1 MLRSALH
8 LRSAAASSSSSS
20 ATMAGAA
27 STSARAAGLLRR
39 GTAAM
44 STSALRQS
52 SDRAPPGS
60 LNKYSRMITKPKDQ
74 GASQAMLYATEGIKS
89 DEDLTR
95 AMVGIASI
103 WYEGNPC
110 NAHLLGIGQRI
121 KKSVEQAGLTG
132 YQFGAVGVSD
142 GISMGTDAMS
152 YSLPSRD
159 LIADSVES
167 ACGGHW
173 LDGCV
178 VVPGCDKNMP
188 GVLMALG
195 RLNRPGIMV
204 YGGTIRP
211 GGCSSIEGTLDIVSA
226 FQSYGQYLAN
236 GGSPDAEKIRYDTV
250 RHACPG
256 PGACGGMYTAN
267 TMASCAEALGM
278 TLPGSASFPAE
289 YPEKIAETEA
299 VGPAMR
305 NLLEKDI
312 KPRDIMTRGAFE
324 DAIAL
329 TMVLGGSTNAV
340 LHLIAMAHS
349 VGVELSIDDFQ
360 RISDATPFLA
370 DLKPSGK
377 YVMEDVHTK
386 LGGIPT
392 VIQYCI
398 EQGLMKGEHMT
409 VTGRTLAENVDRWT
423 SEKGKLPHGQDVLR
437 PVENPLKSTG
447 HLRILKGNLAPGG
460 AVAKITGKEGLRFT
474 GKARVFDTED
484 AMVAAVEQG
493 TIKKGEKTVI
503 VLRYKGP
510 QGGPGMPE
518 MLKPTS
524 LIMGAG
530 LGQDVAC
537 LTDGRFSGGSHG
549 FVIGHVV
556 PEAQVGGPIGLV
568 RDGDVISIDAETNT
582 LELVGVSEP
591 ELEQRRSE
599 WSALPLKPKS
609 GHLLKYVRN
618 VADASNGC
626 ITDM

>member
-1 MLRSALH
+1 MLTSVLRPSTASLLRGGIASRRAL
-8 LRSAAASSSSSS
+8 
-20 ATMAGAA
+20 
-27 STSARAAGLLRR
+27 STSASLRA
-39 GTAAM
+39 
-44 STSALRQS
+44 
-52 SDRAPPGS
+52 DRAPPGT
-60 LNKYSRMITKPKDQ
+60 LNKYSRIITKPKDQ
-74 GASQAMLYATEGIKS
+74 GASQAMLYATDGIES

-95 AMVGIASI
+95 AMVGIGSI

-110 NAHLLGIGQRI
+110 NAHLLAISQRV
-121 KKSVEQAGLTG
+121 KKSVQEAGLTG

-173 LDGCV
+173 LDGAV
-178 VVPGCDKNMP
+178 VIPGCDKNMP

-195 RLNRPGIMV
+195 RLNRPGIML

-211 GGCSSIEGTLDIVSA
+211 GGCSSVPGTLDIVSA

-236 GGSPDAEKIRYDTV
+236 GGTPDAEKIRYDTV
-250 RHACPG
+250 RNACPG

-278 TLPGSASFPAE
+278 TLPGSSSFPAE
-289 YPEKIAETEA
+289 YPEKIAEAENMGA
-299 VGPAMR
+299 AMR
-305 NLLEKDI
+305 LVLEKDI
-312 KPRDIMTRGAFE
+312 KPRDIMTRAAFE

-340 LHLIAMAHS
+340 LHLIAIAHS
-349 VGVELSIDDFQ
+349 VGIQLDIDEFQ
-360 RISDATPFLA
+360 RIADTTPFLA
-370 DLKPSGK
+370 NLKPSGK
-377 YVMEDVHTK
+377 YVMEDVHSK

-398 EQGLMKGEHMT
+398 ENKLMKGEHMT

-423 SEKGKLPHGQDVLR
+423 HARGKLPTNQDVLY
-437 PVENPLKSTG
+437 PVDKPLKSTG
-447 HLRILKGNLAPGG
+447 HIRILKGNLSPGG

-484 AMVAAVEQG
+484 AMVAAVEKG
-493 TIKKGEKTVI
+493 EIKKGEKTVI

-510 QGGPGMPE
+510 KGGPGMPE

-568 RDGDVISIDAETNT
+568 QDGDVISIDAETNT
-582 LELVGVSEP
+582 LELVGVSEAD
-591 ELEQRRSE
+591 LEKRRE
-599 WSALPLKPKS
+599 AWKPLPLKPKS
-609 GHLLKYVRN
+609 GHLLKFVRN
-618 VADASNGC
+618 VADASHGC
-626 ITDM
+626 ITDK

>member
-1 MLRSALH
+1 MLRSAL
-8 LRSAAASSSSSS
+8 RSSAASPLLRGGLAQRRALSTSSSLN
-20 ATMAGAA
+20 AE
-27 STSARAAGLLRR
+27 
-39 GTAAM
+39 
-44 STSALRQS
+44 
-52 SDRAPPGS
+52 RAPPGA
-60 LNKYSRMITKPKDQ
+60 LNKYSRIITKPKDQ
-74 GASQAMLYATEGIKS
+74 GASQAMLYATEGIQT

-95 AMVGIASI
+95 AMVGIGSI

-110 NAHLLGIGQRI
+110 NAHLLSISQRV
-121 KKSVEQAGLTG
+121 KKSVQEAGLTG

-178 VVPGCDKNMP
+178 VIPGCDKNMP

-195 RLNRPGIMV
+195 RLNRPGIML

-211 GGCSSIEGTLDIVSA
+211 GGCASVEGSLDIVSA

-236 GGSPDAEKIRYDTV
+236 GGTPDAEKIRYDTV
-250 RHACPG
+250 RNACPG

-278 TLPGSASFPAE
+278 TLPGSSSFPAE
-289 YPEKIAETEA
+289 YPEKIAEAENMGA
-299 VGPAMR
+299 AMR
-305 NLLEKDI
+305 LVLEQDI
-312 KPRDIMTRGAFE
+312 KPRDIMTKSAFE

-340 LHLIAMAHS
+340 LHLIAVAHS
-349 VGVELSIDDFQ
+349 VGIDLPIDEFQ
-360 RISDATPFLA
+360 RIADATPFLA

-377 YVMEDVHTK
+377 YVMEDVHSK

-392 VIQYCI
+392 IIQYCI

-409 VTGRTLAENVDRWT
+409 VTGKTLAENVDRWT
-423 SEKGKLPHGQDVLR
+423 HQRGKLPAGQDVLR
-437 PVENPLKSTG
+437 PVDRPLKSTG
-447 HLRILKGNLAPGG
+447 HIRILKGNLAPGG
-460 AVAKITGKEGLRFT
+460 AVAKITGKEGLSFT

-484 AMVAAVEQG
+484 AMVAAVEKG
-493 TIKKGEKTVI
+493 EIKKGEKTVI

-510 QGGPGMPE
+510 KGGPGMPE

-556 PEAQVGGPIGLV
+556 PEAQVGGPIALV
-568 RDGDVISIDAETNT
+568 QDGDVISIDAESNS
-582 LELVGVSEP
+582 LELVGVDEK
-591 ELEQRRSE
+591 ELEKRRAA
-599 WSALPLKPKS
+599 WKALPLKPKS
-609 GHLLKYVRN
+609 GHLLKFVRN
-618 VADASNGC
+618 VADASHGC